1 MLFCVFTR
9 FTLFPL
15 LKNGSTALTLAVS
28 RVPSYSFTSA
38 DKEKVALILIEAG
51 ADTSLSDNQ
60 GRTALEQWNE
70 YKSDSTLRHRVSLAE
85 RLFDRRRKIAPLAF
99 FACGF
104 EISFG
109 LGCCQPSALPQNT
122 ASTADPAPLVG
133 GGGGGSV
140 AVASGR
146 RSAELLSKAFSHAHG
161 GMNLRCM
168 AGYL

>member
-1 MLFCVFTR
+1 MARKSSNF
-9 FTLFPL
+9 
-15 LKNGSTALTLAVS
+15 
-28 RVPSYSFTSA
+28 YTSA
-38 DKEKVALILIEAG
+38 DKEKVALVLIEAG

-60 GRTALEQWNE
+60 GRTALEQWDE

-109 LGCCQPSALPQNT
+109 LGCCQPSALPENT
-122 ASTADPAPLVG
+122 ASIADPAPVVG

-140 AVASGR
+140 EVASGR
-146 RSAELLSKAFSHAHG
+146 RSADLLSKAFSHAHG

>member
-1 MLFCVFTR
+1 VLFCVFT
-9 FTLFPL
+9 FFILLPL
-15 LKNGSTALTLAVS
+15 SKNGSTALTLAVS
-28 RVPSYSFTSA
+28 RVPSYTFTSA

-51 ADTSLSDNQ
+51 ADTSLSDSQ
-60 GRTALEQWNE
+60 GRTALERWNE

-85 RLFDRRRKIAPLAF
+85 RLFDSRRKIAPLAF

-109 LGCCQPSALPQNT
+109 LGCCQPLALPQNT
-122 ASTADPAPLVG
+122 ASIAPVVG

-140 AVASGR
+140 EVASGR
-146 RSAELLSKAFSHAHG
+146 RSSDLLSKAFSHAHG

>member
-1 MLFCVFTR
+1 MARKSSNF
-9 FTLFPL
+9 
-15 LKNGSTALTLAVS
+15 
-28 RVPSYSFTSA
+28 YTSA
-38 DKEKVALILIEAG
+38 DKEKVALVLIEAG

-60 GRTALEQWNE
+60 GRTALEQWDE

-122 ASTADPAPLVG
+122 ASTADPAPVVG
-133 GGGGGSV
+133 GGGGGRV
-140 AVASGR
+140 AASLGR

-161 GMNLRCM
+161 GMNLHCM

>member
-1 MLFCVFTR
+1 M
-9 FTLFPL
+9 
-15 LKNGSTALTLAVS
+15 SS
-28 RVPSYSFTSA
+28 HPSDSFTSA
-38 DKEKVALILIEAG
+38 DKEKFALVLIEAG
-51 ADTSLSDNQ
+51 ADYSLSDNQ

-85 RLFDRRRKIAPLAF
+85 RLFNCRRKIAPLAF

-109 LGCCQPSALPQNT
+109 LGCCQPSELPQST
-122 ASTADPAPLVG
+122 VSTADPAPLVG

-140 AVASGR
+140 AAAPGR
-146 RSAELLSKAFSHAHG
+146 TRSAELLSKAFSHAHG